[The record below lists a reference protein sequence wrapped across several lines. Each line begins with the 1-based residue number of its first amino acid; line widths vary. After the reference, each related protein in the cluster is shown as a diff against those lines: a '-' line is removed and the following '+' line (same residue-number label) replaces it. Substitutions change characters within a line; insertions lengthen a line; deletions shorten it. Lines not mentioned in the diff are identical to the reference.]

1 MTDPARGKVASV
13 GLGTGRMTNVT
24 ATVRANPRWNGHC
37 GASSQRRAVTSDT
50 AAFGFRFPGHVLRM
64 IEFHV
69 ETFVE
74 AIRKGLARRIVA
86 VDVLMTNRTH
96 RNVRRGELRQ
106 MTTGAVFMPGKV
118 GSH

>member
-1 MTDPARGKVASV
+1 MAS
-13 GLGTGRMTNVT
+13 VT
-24 ATVRANPRWNGHC
+24 ATVRAHARWNGQR
-37 GASSQRRAVTSDT
+37 GASAQRRAVTRDT
-50 AAFGFRFPGHVLRM
+50 TAFGFRFAGQVLRM

-74 AIRKGLARRIVA
+74 ALRKGFARRIVP

-106 MTTGAVFMPGKV
+106 MTTRAGLVPWKIRL
-118 GSH
+118 H